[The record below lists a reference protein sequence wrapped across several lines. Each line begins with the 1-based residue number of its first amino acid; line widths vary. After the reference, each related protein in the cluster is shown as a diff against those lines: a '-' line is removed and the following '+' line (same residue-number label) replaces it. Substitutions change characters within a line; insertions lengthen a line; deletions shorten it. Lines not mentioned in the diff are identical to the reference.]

1 MQICLHCVLLVPNVW
16 CHTSEIGPCGL
27 TMQMWFTVAC
37 LFGHFSTLWSWWSV
51 WSLCCEIKILL
62 VLCGE
67 KVNFLDLIFP
77 QKVIVVVFWNVLIFF
92 WYQAGLLMLNA
103 WTNDHLVLK
112 NCAFIIFLCEWCG
125 WSCAGM
131 CMYVVVALILR
142 PFTVAFFWQCANV
155 IIKLCNIGSTG
166 EIAFKFDQLIVKWTV
181 F

>member
-1 MQICLHCVLLVPNVW
+1 MQICLHCMLLVPNVW
-16 CHTSEIGPCGL
+16 CRTSEIGPCGL

-67 KVNFLDLIFP
+67 KVNFFDLIFP

-112 NCAFIIFLCEWCG
+112 NCAFIIFYVSDAGGLVQE
-125 WSCAGM
+125 CA
-131 CMYVVVALILR
+131 CMWWWHWYSVPSLW
-142 PFTVAFFWQCANV
+142 P
-155 IIKLCNIGSTG
+155 S
-166 EIAFKFDQLIVKWTV
+166 FDSVLMLL
-181 F
+181 